1 MWNTRYSMLMD
12 EVTQCMDE
20 GAIVPK
26 NILEKL
32 SALDPVRD
40 GWNLPVIDG
49 LSQALDELPRNPEL
63 LNSEPNDL
71 SEIRCIT
78 RKTHGDKSDFK
89 LNADYAERIDGAWR
103 GRLFGCAL
111 GLPYERLGC
120 STQDGRNV
128 GTQRVQDHLR
138 VTGNFPITDFAKEL
152 PDPGLKW
159 GSKSLSNSI
168 RGMEPD
174 DDIHFTIANL
184 FVIEEFGS
192 KFSWSNIA
200 DWWIRNLPITEFCT
214 AESQALLNYA
224 SRTARWGSD
233 GGAQS
238 MATPEFSRRHLNP
251 YREWIGAQIRT
262 DLWGWI
268 SPLRP
273 IQATEFAYRDA
284 SWTHER
290 NGIYSSMFFA
300 AMLSLAFGNPDIQS
314 LIQNSLSFIP
324 AKSRLAKAIQTT
336 VEISLD
342 TPDWNAALE
351 RTLQELNAGRHRDM
365 SPVHSINNS
374 AICVLALLYGL
385 DEPIQAIK
393 LAVMSGYDTDCNGAT
408 VGSISGVLFGSDLSN
423 TSLCQRMGDAV
434 STRILGNPELRI
446 PDLIQRT
453 ISIARKVCQSPS

>member
-1 MWNTRYSMLMD
+1 
-12 EVTQCMDE
+12 
-20 GAIVPK
+20 
-26 NILEKL
+26 
-32 SALDPVRD
+32 
-40 GWNLPVIDG
+40 
-49 LSQALDELPRNPEL
+49 
-63 LNSEPNDL
+63 
-71 SEIRCIT
+71 
-78 RKTHGDKSDFK
+78 
-89 LNADYAERIDGAWR
+89 
-103 GRLFGCAL
+103 
-111 GLPYERLGC
+111 
-120 STQDGRNV
+120 
-128 GTQRVQDHLR
+128 
-138 VTGNFPITDFAKEL
+138 
-152 PDPGLKW
+152 
-159 GSKSLSNSI
+159 
-168 RGMEPD
+168 
-174 DDIHFTIANL
+174 
-184 FVIEEFGS
+184 
-192 KFSWSNIA
+192 
-200 DWWIRNLPITEFCT
+200 
-214 AESQALLNYA
+214 
-224 SRTARWGSD
+224 
-233 GGAQS
+233 
-238 MATPEFSRRHLNP
+238 
-251 YREWIGAQIRT
+251 
-262 DLWGWI
+262 
-268 SPLRP
+268 
-273 IQATEFAYRDA
+273 
-284 SWTHER
+284 
-290 NGIYSSMFFA
+290 MFFA